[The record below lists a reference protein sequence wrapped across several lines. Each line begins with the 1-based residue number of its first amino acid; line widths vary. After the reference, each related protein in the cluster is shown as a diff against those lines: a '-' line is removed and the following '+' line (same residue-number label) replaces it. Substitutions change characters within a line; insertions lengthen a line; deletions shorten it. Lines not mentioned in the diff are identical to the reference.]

1 MPSIKKRVTG
11 FIRQFSAP
19 SGTSSESIEK
29 NQTRGGK
36 KNSPAPKNISV
47 HFPNATV
54 QNLPGCFI
62 EKYLNG

>member
-19 SGTSSESIEK
+19 SGASSERVEK
-29 NQTRGGK
+29 NQTPGGK
-36 KNSPAPKNISV
+36 KNNRAPKNISV
-47 HFPNATV
+47 HLPNATV
-54 QNLPGCFI
+54 HNLPGCFI